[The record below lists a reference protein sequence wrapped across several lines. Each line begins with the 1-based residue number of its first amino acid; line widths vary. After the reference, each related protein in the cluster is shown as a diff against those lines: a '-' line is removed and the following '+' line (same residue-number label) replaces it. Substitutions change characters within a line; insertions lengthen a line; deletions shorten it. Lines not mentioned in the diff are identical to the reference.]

1 MKIFGV
7 VCESVYSSMI
17 TIYTRLRLFEKAE
30 SVVELM
36 EREVM
41 ASNMDGAEGVFLTLG
56 GRIEPDETSYR
67 SMIEG
72 WGRAGNYEKARWY
85 YEELKR

>member
-1 MKIFGV
+1 MCIV
-7 VCESVYSSMI
+7 VYNTMI
-17 TIYTRLRLFEKAE
+17 TGYGK
-30 SVVELM
+30 
-36 EREVM
+36 

>member
-36 EREVM
+36 EKEVM
-41 ASNMDGAEGVFLTLG
+41 VLNVENWLVILNVYCCL
-56 GRIEPDETSYR
+56 
-67 SMIEG
+67 
-72 WGRAGNYEKARWY
+72 
-85 YEELKR
+85 

>member
-41 ASNMDGAEGVFLTLG
+41 VLNVENWLVILNVYCCL
-56 GRIEPDETSYR
+56 
-67 SMIEG
+67 
-72 WGRAGNYEKARWY
+72 
-85 YEELKR
+85 